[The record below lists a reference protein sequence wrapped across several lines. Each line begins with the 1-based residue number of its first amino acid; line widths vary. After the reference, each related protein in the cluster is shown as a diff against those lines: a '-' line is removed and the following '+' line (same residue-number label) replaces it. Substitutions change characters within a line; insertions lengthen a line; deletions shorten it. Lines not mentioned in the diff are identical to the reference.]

1 VEVAPTI
8 GTTVYTEGITSRPV
22 TPARETTSVFSALSL
37 SLLFLTAAKFVVSV
51 LFLAQKF
58 PLKKNKKKN

>member
-1 VEVAPTI
+1 VEEAPTI
-8 GTTVYTEGITSRPV
+8 GTTVYTEGITSRSV

-37 SLLFLTAAKFVVSV
+37 FAFLTAAKFVVLV

-58 PLKKNKKKN
+58 PLKKTK